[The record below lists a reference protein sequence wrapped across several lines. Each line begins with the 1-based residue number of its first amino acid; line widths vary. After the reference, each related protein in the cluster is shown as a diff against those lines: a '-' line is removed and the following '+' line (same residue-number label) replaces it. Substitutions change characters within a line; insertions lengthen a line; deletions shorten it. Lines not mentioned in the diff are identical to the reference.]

1 MIRPLAALAFLA
13 IGLGAATAQDALPA
27 QPAPS
32 DIVVDPAAP
41 IDTTPKQANLL
52 TGLYA
57 TRAVIELCSVTV
69 AENVLAGIDID
80 QKRLETGLGMD
91 AATAE
96 KAYVQVKSDVEKT
109 TPDCARRQPRPH
121 QRRRCHVHL
130 RRPVRRRS
138 RWRRNACSSGHT
150 RSPRR
155 ASPCRRTG
163 NPSRACYA
171 RTIVERHSRESGNS
185 SATAR
190 E

>member
-96 KAYVQVKSDVEKT
+96 KAYAQVKSDVEKT
-109 TPDCARRQPRPH
+109 TPDCAE
-121 QRRRCHVHL
+121 
-130 RRPVRRRS
+130 
-138 RWRRNACSSGHT
+138 G
-150 RSPRR
+150 SPDRISVD
-155 ASPCRRTG
+155 AVTSIYAAQSAAATG
-163 NPSRACYA
+163 GAATP
-171 RTIVERHSRESGNS
+171 
-185 SATAR
+185 ATAATPAAPAAAPATPA
-190 E
+190 EPATPVQ